1 MKMSSS
7 SNKVIITLLY
17 EYGDARTYTFE
28 NVASA
33 DLADIKSKILAI
45 NSNTNN
51 EYANFY
57 QTFVSPYGDAVT
69 KIESCKIVQTEEEV
83 IYSG

>member
-17 EYGDARTYTFE
+17 EYGDMRSYTFE
-28 NVASA
+28 DVANA

-45 NSNTNN
+45 NANSNN
-51 EYANFY
+51 EYENFY
-57 QTFVSPYGDAVT
+57 KTFVSPYGDAVT
-69 KIESCKIVQTEEEV
+69 KIESCRIVSIEEEV

>member
-28 NVASA
+28 NVASENLRYVK
-33 DLADIKSKILAI
+33 DRILAI
-45 NSNTNN
+45 NANANN
-51 EYANFY
+51 EYENFY
-57 QTFVSPYGDAVT
+57 KTFVSPYGEAVT